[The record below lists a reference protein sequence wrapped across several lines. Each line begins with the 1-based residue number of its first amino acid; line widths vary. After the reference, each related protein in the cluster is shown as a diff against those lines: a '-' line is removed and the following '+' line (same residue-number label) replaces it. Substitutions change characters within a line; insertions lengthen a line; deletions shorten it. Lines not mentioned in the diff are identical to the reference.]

1 MSGPVASSF
10 VIFSVL
16 PSPRVISSQKR
27 NAIDKQCKDYY
38 GQTLAFTP
46 RTIYHLSAIS
56 SPNDHTD
63 AKKKSSRMVHFETYV
78 GVCSVI
84 VPAICMKPKSSNS
97 VTRSDLTSS
106 YARERYNRK
115 EIEIEN

>member
-1 MSGPVASSF
+1 MDKHWP
-10 VIFSVL
+10 L
-16 PSPRVISSQKR
+16 PPELCITCQQSQVSTT
-27 NAIDKQCKDYY
+27 
-38 GQTLAFTP
+38 TLM
-46 RTIYHLSAIS
+46 R
-56 SPNDHTD
+56 
-63 AKKKSSRMVHFETYV
+63 KKKSSRMVHFETYV